1 MNRAAALAVTIALL
15 RGGPLSAQIP
25 TVRGYYLNVPLWS
38 DSTAL
43 AAGGFGDF
51 QRLRF
56 MTAPEL
62 GALTFDLAYE
72 HLLSYSERATGALA
86 GALLAGVAPGGGEW
100 LDLDWTLKQTDHWLW
115 RHRIDRLNARFKATD
130 FLEITAGRQTISWA
144 TTLFLT
150 PADPFAPFDP
160 ADPFREYRAG
170 VDALRLQAYPGP
182 LSELELVARMVDT
195 PIGELL
201 TVLGRGRTTWRGWEV
216 SAWGGALHEDPAL
229 GLGATGGIG
238 KVALR
243 GEASFRVDEND
254 DPTFR
259 GTVGLDTRF
268 TVRGRDL
275 YVVVEYQ
282 RDGFGAGSARELG
295 AALISE
301 PFARG
306 ELQVLGR
313 DVGAAQAAYQL
324 HALAAVDLLIL
335 GNLGDP
341 SVLLA
346 PGVTYSAS
354 NEVTLRAGLFLG
366 LGDDDFGAAPTTLPS
381 EFGVVPAVLYLSGSA
396 FF

>member
-1 MNRAAALAVTIALL
+1 MSRAATLTIAFALL
-15 RGGPLSAQIP
+15 TGAPLRAQIP
-25 TVRGYYLNVPLWS
+25 AVRGYYLNVPVWS

-43 AAGGFGDF
+43 NPGGFGDL

-56 MTAPEL
+56 MTTPDL
-62 GALTFDLAYE
+62 GPVTFELAYE
-72 HLLSYSERATGALA
+72 HLLSYSERATGALG

-100 LDLDWTLKQTDHWLW
+100 LDLDWTLKETSHWLW

-130 FLEITAGRQTISWA
+130 FFEITAGRQTISWA

-216 SAWGGALHEDPAL
+216 SAWGGALYEEPAL

-243 GEASFRVDEND
+243 GEASFRVDEDD

-275 YVVVEYQ
+275 YVIVEYQ
-282 RDGFGAGSARELG
+282 RDGFGAGSARNLG
-295 AALISE
+295 SVLLSK
-301 PFARG
+301 PSLRG

-324 HALAAVDLLIL
+324 HPLVALDLLIL

-341 SVLLA
+341 SALLA

-354 NEVTLRAGLFLG
+354 NEVTLRAGLFLSA
-366 LGDDDFGAAPTTLPS
+366 GDDEFEALPTTLPS
-381 EFGVVPAVLYLSGSA
+381 EFGVVPTVLYVSASA

>member
-1 MNRAAALAVTIALL
+1 MIRAAVLAATIALL
-15 RGGPLSAQIP
+15 GGHPLSAQIP
-25 TVRGYYLNVPLWS
+25 AVRGYYLNVALWS
-38 DSTAL
+38 DSTVL
-43 AAGGFGDF
+43 TPGGFGDL

-56 MTAPEL
+56 MTAPDL
-62 GALTFDLAYE
+62 GPLTFDLAYE
-72 HLLSYSERATGALA
+72 HLLSYSERATGAL
-86 GALLAGVAPGGGEW
+86 GGVLVAGVAPGGGEW
-100 LDLDWTLKQTDHWLW
+100 LDLDWTLKETDHWLW
-115 RHRIDRLNARFKATD
+115 RHRVDRLNVRIAAAD

-150 PADPFAPFDP
+150 PADPFVPFDP

-170 VDALRLQAYPGP
+170 VDAVRLQAYPGP
-182 LSELELVARMVDT
+182 LSELELVARLVDT

-216 SAWGGALHEDPAL
+216 SAWGGALHEEPAL
-229 GLGATGGIG
+229 GLGATGGVG

-243 GEASFRVDEND
+243 GEASLRMDEND
-254 DPTFR
+254 DPVLR
-259 GTVGLDTRF
+259 GTAGLDTRF

-275 YVVVEYQ
+275 YLVLEYQ
-282 RDGFGAGSARELG
+282 RDGFGAGSERELG
-295 AALISE
+295 SVLLSD

-313 DVGAAQAAYQL
+313 DVGAGQAVYQIHPL
-324 HALAAVDLLIL
+324 LALDLLIL

-346 PGVTYSAS
+346 PGATYSAS
-354 NEVTLRAGLFLG
+354 NEVTLRAGFFLG
-366 LGDDDFGAAPTTLPS
+366 LGDDELGALPTTLPS
-381 EFGVVPAVLYLSGSA
+381 EFGVVPAILYLSGSA